1 MRRPAAFSS
10 VWWQERGLTAMLVS
24 MILALFVGGPL
35 MAIASVGP
43 LPFDIFFT
51 ALLLSGVVAFSHRRW
66 LAIAISVIGFVVLVL
81 RWTSYGQGHGDLALW
96 DNLLSMLTL
105 AILTGLVLEHVFR
118 AGPITGDRI
127 RGAVAAYLLL
137 GLVWAF
143 AYALV
148 ERAFPGGMKME
159 RAFRSVHHEMQSLAY
174 FSFVTLTTLGYGD
187 ITPVHPA
194 ARMLA
199 VAEALVGQLYPA
211 ILIGR
216 LVSLEISAR
225 PQDGP
230 Q

>member
-1 MRRPAAFSS
+1 
-10 VWWQERGLTAMLVS
+10 MLVS
-24 MILALFVGGPL
+24 LILALFVGGPL

-43 LPFDIFFT
+43 LPFDVFFT
-51 ALLLSGVVAFSHRRW
+51 GLLLSGIVAFSRRRW
-66 LAIAISVIGFVVLVL
+66 LAIAISVIGFVVLTL
-81 RWTSYGQGHGDLALW
+81 RWTSYGLADGRLALW
-96 DNLLSMLTL
+96 DNILSMLML
-105 AILTGLVLEHVFR
+105 AILAGLVLEHVFR

-127 RGAVAAYLLL
+127 RGAIAAYLLL

-159 RAFRSVHHEMQSLAY
+159 RAFVSLHHQMQSFAY

-199 VAEALVGQLYPA
+199 VGEALVGQLYPA

-216 LVSLEISAR
+216 LVSLQISSR
-225 PQDGP
+225 PQDG
-230 Q
+230 QQ

>member
-1 MRRPAAFSS
+1 MKRPAAFSS

-24 MILALFVGGPL
+24 LILALFVGGPL

-51 ALLLSGVVAFSHRRW
+51 TLLLSGVVAFSHRRW
-66 LAIAISVIGFVVLVL
+66 LAIAIALIGFVVLDL
-81 RWTSYGQGHGDLALW
+81 RWTSYGQANEKLVLL
-96 DNLLSMLTL
+96 DNVLSMVML

-148 ERAFPGGMKME
+148 DRAFPGGMNME
-159 RAFRSVHHEMQSLAY
+159 RAFISEHHRMQSLAY

-187 ITPVHPA
+187 ITPVHPI

-199 VAEALVGQLYPA
+199 VGEALVGQLYPA

-216 LVSLEISAR
+216 LVSLQISSRA
-225 PQDGP
+225 QDG
-230 Q
+230 QQ